1 MQKHIHIENK
11 RKCFFALPLVFL
23 SDFLSSNGF
32 EKYRAKQIFEFVYK
46 KYTFDF
52 DAMSVLPATLK
63 KFMSEHFYFSSAE
76 LLSEEKSKK
85 DAGKF
90 LFKLNDGALIES
102 VLLTAPTDD
111 GDIRKTIC
119 ISTQVGCA
127 QGCKFCA
134 STQNGF
140 KRNLTFDEI
149 ISQLIAF
156 TDRNTKNFVFEN
168 VVVMGMGEPLANL
181 ENVLQALKILNEN
194 FSFGARRITLSTAG
208 LADKILHLAETDFPY
223 RLAVSLHATS
233 DLIRNQIMPINKK
246 FPLKELL
253 DALKIFSQ
261 KAKRMITLEYI
272 LIDSLNDSLESAK
285 ALAKIAKN
293 LHAHVNLIP
302 YNTVEGLDW
311 KRPALAKS
319 KAFLASLERE
329 KISASLRYEKGSDI
343 EAACGQLALKTAKK
357 IARI

>member
-1 MQKHIHIENK
+1 MSEQIQIENK
-11 RKCFFALPLVFL
+11 RKCFFTIPLVFL
-23 SDFLSSNGF
+23 SDFLSTNGF
-32 EKYRAKQIFEFVYK
+32 EKYRAKQIFESVYK
-46 KYTFDF
+46 NFIFDF
-52 DAMSVLPATLK
+52 DAMSVLPAPLK
-63 KFMSEHFYFSSAE
+63 KILTEHFYFSSAE
-76 LLSEEKSKK
+76 LLSEKKSKQ

-140 KRNLTFDEI
+140 KRNLTSDEI
-149 ISQLIAF
+149 ISQFITF
-156 TDRNTKNFVFEN
+156 TERKEKRFIFEN

-181 ENVLQALKILNEN
+181 ENVLNALKILNEN
-194 FSFGARRITLSTAG
+194 FAFGARRITISTAG
-208 LADKILHLAETDFPY
+208 LADKILHLAQIDFPY

-233 DLIRNQIMPINKK
+233 DEIRNQIMPINKK
-246 FPLKELL
+246 FPLKELF

-261 KAKRMITLEYI
+261 KSKRMITLEYI
-272 LIDSLNDSLESAK
+272 LIESLNDSLESAK
-285 ALAKIAKN
+285 SLAKIAKN

-302 YNTVEGLDW
+302 YNTVEELDW
-311 KRPALAKS
+311 KRPSLAKS
-319 KAFLASLERE
+319 KAFLACLEKE
-329 KISASLRYEKGSDI
+329 KISASLRHEKGSDI